1 MLYKNLPLYNLVI
14 DDDDTLGVDK
24 ISLVD
29 LPAVEEN
36 FLLFD
41 ETKHIDYS
49 FSVQN
54 EEKRLVSG
62 IAMVADRPIYRETPD
77 KKGYYVIFSKDT
89 IEKIVNRFAKNN
101 YAFNISIQHKTD
113 VTDCYVVESF
123 IINKER
129 GICPKEFAD
138 VEDGSWYTTVKIDND
153 SVWDAIKNGEGLN
166 GFSVEIR
173 AIAEEFNKTE
183 PTNKEVPQEGP
194 KHNWLENILSGH
206 LIIKEEQNNEH

>member
-24 ISLVD
+24 ISLVTY
-29 LPAVEEN
+29 PAVEEN

-77 KKGYYVIFSKDT
+77 KKGYYVVFSKET
-89 IEKIVNRFAKNN
+89 IEKIAHRFAKNN
-101 YAFNISIQHKTD
+101 YAFNISVGHKVD
-113 VTDCYVVESF
+113 VPDCYVVESF

-138 VEDGSWYTTVKIDND
+138 VEDGSWYTSVKIDND
-153 SVWDAIKNGEGLN
+153 DVWNAIKNGDGLN

-183 PTNKEVPQEGP
+183 SSNVESPSKGPKDNWLSSLLSGKFTNKD
-194 KHNWLENILSGH
+194 
-206 LIIKEEQNNEH
+206 EQNKA

>member
-24 ISLVD
+24 ISLVTY
-29 LPAVEEN
+29 PAVEEN

-41 ETKHIDYS
+41 ETKRADYS
-49 FSVQN
+49 FSIQN
-54 EEKRLVSG
+54 EDKRIVSG

-77 KKGYYVIFSKDT
+77 KKGYYVIFTKDT
-89 IEKIVNRFAKNN
+89 IEKIAHRFAKNN
-101 YAFNISIQHKTD
+101 YAFNISTQHKTD

-138 VEDGSWYTTVKIDND
+138 VEDGSWYTSVKIDNQEL
-153 SVWDAIKNGEGLN
+153 WNEIKNGEGLN

-183 PTNKEVPQEGP
+183 PSNVESPSKGPKDNWLSSLLSGKFTNKD
-194 KHNWLENILSGH
+194 
-206 LIIKEEQNNEH
+206 EQNKA

>member
-14 DDDDTLGVDK
+14 DDDENLGVDK
-24 ISLVD
+24 ISLVTY
-29 LPAVEEN
+29 PAVEEN

-41 ETKHIDYS
+41 ETKRADYS
-49 FSVQN
+49 FSIQN
-54 EEKRLVSG
+54 EEKRIVSG

-89 IEKIVNRFAKNN
+89 IEKIAHRFAKNN
-101 YAFNISIQHKTD
+101 YAFNISTQHKTD

-138 VEDGSWYTTVKIDND
+138 VEDGSWYTSVKIDNHEL
-153 SVWDAIKNGEGLN
+153 WNEIKNGEGLN

-183 PTNKEVPQEGP
+183 VHTNEEPHQEMKENNWLQNLLSGKILNKEY
-194 KHNWLENILSGH
+194 
-206 LIIKEEQNNEH
+206 

>member
-24 ISLVD
+24 ISLVTY
-29 LPAVEEN
+29 PAVEEN

-41 ETKHIDYS
+41 ETKRADYS
-49 FSVQN
+49 FSIQN
-54 EEKRLVSG
+54 EEKRIVSG
-62 IAMVADRPIYRETPD
+62 IAMVADRPIYRETTD
-77 KKGYYVIFSKDT
+77 KKGYYVVFSKDT
-89 IEKIVNRFAKNN
+89 IEKIAHRFAKNN
-101 YAFNISIQHKTD
+101 YAFNISTQHKTD
-113 VTDCYVVESF
+113 VDNCYVVESF

-138 VEDGSWYTTVKIDND
+138 VEDGSWYTSVKIDNQEL
-153 SVWDAIKNGEGLN
+153 WDAIKNGEGLN

-183 PTNKEVPQEGP
+183 RTSEEPHQEMKEN
-194 KHNWLENILSGH
+194 NWLEDLLSGK
-206 LIIKEEQNNEH
+206 IINKED

>member
-41 ETKHIDYS
+41 DTKHIDYS

-77 KKGYYVIFSKDT
+77 KKGYYVVFSKET
-89 IEKIVNRFAKNN
+89 IEKIAHRFAKNN
-101 YAFNISIQHKTD
+101 YAFNISVGHKVD
-113 VTDCYVVESF
+113 VPDCYVVESF

-153 SVWDAIKNGEGLN
+153 TVWDAIKNGEGLN

-173 AIAEEFNKTE
+173 AIAEEFNKTD
-183 PTNKEVPQEGP
+183 PNIGEVHQERSEN
-194 KHNWLENILSGH
+194 NWLENLLSGK
-206 LIIKEEQNNEH
+206 IINKED

>member
-24 ISLVD
+24 ISLVTY
-29 LPAVEEN
+29 PAVEEN

-41 ETKHIDYS
+41 ETKRADYS
-49 FSVQN
+49 FSIQN
-54 EEKRLVSG
+54 EEKRIVSG
-62 IAMVADRPIYRETPD
+62 IAMVADRPIYRETTD

-89 IEKIVNRFAKNN
+89 IEKIAHRFAKNN
-101 YAFNISIQHKTD
+101 YAFNISTQHKTD
-113 VTDCYVVESF
+113 VPNCYVVESF

-138 VEDGSWYTTVKIDND
+138 VEDGSWYTSVKIDNQEI
-153 SVWDAIKNGEGLN
+153 WDEIKTGDALN

-183 PTNKEVPQEGP
+183 HTNEEPHQEMKENNWLQNLLSGKIINKED
-194 KHNWLENILSGH
+194 
-206 LIIKEEQNNEH
+206 

>member
-14 DDDDTLGVDK
+14 DDDESLGVDK
-24 ISLVD
+24 ISLVTY
-29 LPAVEEN
+29 PAVEEN

-41 ETKHIDYS
+41 ETKRADYS
-49 FSVQN
+49 FSIQN
-54 EEKRLVSG
+54 EDKRIVSG

-89 IEKIVNRFAKNN
+89 IEKIAHRFAKNN
-101 YAFNISIQHKTD
+101 YAFNISTQHKTD
-113 VTDCYVVESF
+113 VPNCYVVESF

-138 VEDGSWYTTVKIDND
+138 VEDGSWYTSVKIDNQEL
-153 SVWDAIKNGEGLN
+153 WNEIKNGEGLN

-183 PTNKEVPQEGP
+183 NSNVEPHQEIKEN
-194 KHNWLENILSGH
+194 NWLENLLSGK
-206 LIIKEEQNNEH
+206 IINKED

>member
-24 ISLVD
+24 ISLVTY
-29 LPAVEEN
+29 PAVEEN

-41 ETKHIDYS
+41 ETKRADYS

-77 KKGYYVIFSKDT
+77 KKGYYVVFSKET
-89 IEKIVNRFAKNN
+89 IEKIAHRFAKNN
-101 YAFNISIQHKTD
+101 YAFNISTQHKTD

-138 VEDGSWYTTVKIDND
+138 VEDGSWYTSVKIDNQEL
-153 SVWDAIKNGEGLN
+153 WNEIKAGEDLH

-183 PTNKEVPQEGP
+183 PTNQELHQEGP
-194 KHNWLENILSGH
+194 KHNWLSSLLKGKISN
-206 LIIKEEQNNEH
+206 KED

>member
-14 DDDDTLGVDK
+14 DDDESLGVDK
-24 ISLVD
+24 ISLVTY
-29 LPAVEEN
+29 PAVEEN

-41 ETKHIDYS
+41 ETKRADYS
-49 FSVQN
+49 FSIQN
-54 EEKRLVSG
+54 EDKRIVSG

-89 IEKIVNRFAKNN
+89 IEKIAHRFAKNN
-101 YAFNISIQHKTD
+101 YAFNISTQHKTD

-138 VEDGSWYTTVKIDND
+138 VEDGSWYTSVKIDNNEL
-153 SVWDAIKNGEGLN
+153 WNEIKNGEGLN

-183 PTNKEVPQEGP
+183 TSNVESPSKGPKDNWLSSLLSGKFTNKD
-194 KHNWLENILSGH
+194 
-206 LIIKEEQNNEH
+206 EQNKA

>member
-14 DDDDTLGVDK
+14 DDDENLGVDK
-24 ISLVD
+24 ISLVTY
-29 LPAVEEN
+29 PAVEEN

-41 ETKHIDYS
+41 ETKRADYS
-49 FSVQN
+49 FSIQN
-54 EEKRLVSG
+54 EEKRIVSG

-89 IEKIVNRFAKNN
+89 IEKIAHRFAKNN
-101 YAFNISIQHKTD
+101 YAFNISTQHKTD
-113 VTDCYVVESF
+113 VDNCYVVESF

-138 VEDGSWYTTVKIDND
+138 VEDGSWYTSVKIDNQEL
-153 SVWDAIKNGEGLN
+153 WNEIKNGEGLN

-173 AIAEEFNKTE
+173 AIAEDFNKTDVSS
-183 PTNKEVPQEGP
+183 EVPQ
-194 KHNWLENILSGH
+194 KKSNWLESILKGK
-206 LIIKEEQNNEH
+206 LKED

>member
-24 ISLVD
+24 ISLVTY
-29 LPAVEEN
+29 PAVEEN

-41 ETKHIDYS
+41 ETKRADYS
-49 FSVQN
+49 FSIQN
-54 EEKRLVSG
+54 EEKRIVSG

-77 KKGYYVIFSKDT
+77 KKGYYVVFSKET
-89 IEKIVNRFAKNN
+89 IEKIAHRFAKNN
-101 YAFNISIQHKTD
+101 YAFNISTQHKTD

-138 VEDGSWYTTVKIDND
+138 VEDGSWYTSVKIDNQEL
-153 SVWDAIKNGEGLN
+153 WNEIKNGEGLN

-173 AIAEEFNKTE
+173 AIAEDFNKTE
-183 PTNKEVPQEGP
+183 PSNVESPSKGPKDNWLSSLLSGKFTNKD
-194 KHNWLENILSGH
+194 
-206 LIIKEEQNNEH
+206 EQNKA